1 MVKEEIDLIVG
12 VLLQVVSA
20 ARASFPP
27 IAWASLIHLFTS
39 KSII

>member
-20 ARASFPP
+20 ALASFLP
-27 IAWASLIHLFTS
+27 ISWASLIHLFT